1 MSYEITDMKPTL
13 RARLVNWL
21 KKKPAPRRDDEKH
34 FVSEFT
40 MRLVAHNV
48 GPNLLKWESSDLR
61 RKVIDRSITTAEETY
76 ALLRDRGLR

>member
-1 MSYEITDMKPTL
+1 MGYEIQEMKPTL
-13 RARLVNWL
+13 RARLINWL
-21 KKKPAPRRDDEKH
+21 KKKPAPRPDVEKA

-40 MRLVAHNV
+40 MRLVAKNI